1 MPVALWSARAGLLP
15 KNIALNNY
23 VGNNSEFS
31 FGIIDLAT
39 MPIKS
44 RD

>member
-1 MPVALWSARAGLLP
+1 MPVALWSATAGLLS

-23 VGNNSEFS
+23 VGNKSEFT

-39 MPIKS
+39 MPIWS